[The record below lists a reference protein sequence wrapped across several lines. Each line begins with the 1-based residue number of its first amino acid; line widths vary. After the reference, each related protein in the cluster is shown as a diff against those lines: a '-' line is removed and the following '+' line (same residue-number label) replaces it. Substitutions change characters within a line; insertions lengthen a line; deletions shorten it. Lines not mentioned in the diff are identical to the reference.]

1 MQIDLQFF
9 YRAYLFL
16 LRFYPRRYQEEYGE
30 ELQAVFLLSLQGA
43 MKIGKLEVLRVT
55 FLELISLPLAIL
67 TEHLR
72 ERRSSKMTE
81 NFSSRLDFAPGSRNE
96 VLAALAPFLL
106 FGALPTLLG
115 YFRVADL
122 VPLWLDIGFG
132 NVLWLFGLSLIL
144 IGFVKRFPR
153 WFMPYI
159 GAPMPFFSLLL
170 FIQLMEKWQ
179 GVWWYRLPWFLNI
192 FIQEGLLW
200 MGMVFMLVMLFVA
213 ARLVP
218 KYRPFHQRLRED
230 WTLLAF
236 ILYGATPL
244 ALVFTL
250 DDYKNEEPYMF
261 LALLILAAGGWLYL
275 RSAEPWHRFFC
286 LQGGMWLSMLVA
298 AIGKAV
304 LVESS
309 FPGVPDDSWQ
319 IEFMS
324 TIITG
329 MWLALF
335 MLSSSMLR
343 WLPRTGNLIRKAW

>member
-1 MQIDLQFF
+1 MSVDLQFICRL
-9 YRAYLFL
+9 YSLL
-16 LRFYPRRYQEEYGE
+16 LRLYPRRYREEYAE
-30 ELQAVFLLSLQGA
+30 ELQAVFRLSLRDA
-43 MKIGKLEVLRVT
+43 LRSGKMEVLRAA
-55 FLELISLPLAIL
+55 FLELISLPRAIL

-72 ERRSSKMTE
+72 ERRRSKMTKK
-81 NFSSRLDFAPGSRNE
+81 FSSRLDFAAGSRNE

-115 YFRVADL
+115 YFRVANF

-132 NVLWLFGLSLIL
+132 IVLWLFGLSLIL

-159 GAPMPFFSLLL
+159 GVPMPFFSLLL
-170 FIQLMEKWQ
+170 FNLLMEKWQ
-179 GVWWYRLPWFLNI
+179 GVWWYRLPWFLSVL
-192 FIQEGLLW
+192 IQEGLLW
-200 MGMVFMLVMLFVA
+200 MGFVLIVVLLLVA
-213 ARLVP
+213 ARLIP
-218 KYRPFHQRLRED
+218 KSQPFYQRLRED
-230 WTLLAF
+230 WTLLSF

-250 DDYKNEEPYMF
+250 NEYKNEEPYMF
-261 LALLILAAGGWLYL
+261 LALLSLAAGGWLYL
-275 RSAEPWHRFFC
+275 RSDEPWNRFFC

-298 AIGKAV
+298 AVGKAV

-309 FPGVPDDSWQ
+309 FPGVLDDSWQ

-329 MWLALF
+329 LWLALF
-335 MLSSSMLR
+335 MLSSSMLN
-343 WLPRTGNLIRKAW
+343 WSPRTEKLIHKA